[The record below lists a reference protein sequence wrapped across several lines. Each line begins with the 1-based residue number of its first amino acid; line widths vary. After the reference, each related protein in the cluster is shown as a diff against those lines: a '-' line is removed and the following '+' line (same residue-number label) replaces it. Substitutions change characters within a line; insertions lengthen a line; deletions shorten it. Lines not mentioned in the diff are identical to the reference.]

1 MHVTHKFAPHAK
13 HYVFLGYLADK
24 KAYNIFDF
32 HAHKIFISRDVVFH
46 ENIFPYESS
55 HTAFINN
62 NFVLPHTIITPL
74 IDLVTQPLDQY
85 SEHPYLIPDS
95 PSLAPL
101 RHSQCHCHPS
111 VALHGYVYNQVTSP
125 NHLSSPSSSSYKGT
139 HFPLAI
145 LFLIIVTHRNI
156 IPSSLPSIKMLRK
169 HLMPKQLVISIG
181 KRQCNLNWM
190 L

>member
-1 MHVTHKFAPHAK
+1 
-13 HYVFLGYLADK
+13 
-24 KAYNIFDF
+24 
-32 HAHKIFISRDVVFH
+32 
-46 ENIFPYESS
+46 
-55 HTAFINN
+55 
-62 NFVLPHTIITPL
+62 L

-111 VALHGYVYNQVTSP
+111 AALHGYVYNQVTSP